1 MATEL
6 TPVSRT
12 SAINAPADQ
21 IGRLGCHRLCRS
33 PALGPEEWEE
43 LRKKLNE
50 LMQKEK
56 AAQNKAGL
64 GGVHNEKR

>member
-1 MATEL
+1 
-6 TPVSRT
+6 
-12 SAINAPADQ
+12 
-21 IGRLGCHRLCRS
+21 LCRS